1 MSVVDELEQAVRQ
14 VAERVGP
21 SVVGIGRGG
30 RGSGVVLADGLVATN
45 AHNIRGEETTVV
57 FGGDHSAVGRVA
69 GVDVDADLA
78 VIAVDTGGAPAVAWA
93 DGDRSGT
100 GGRTAPS
107 TSAGEASAG
116 ADARA
121 RVGAAVFALA
131 NPGGQLRVTFGLV
144 SAVDRAFRGP
154 RGRRIAGSIE
164 HTAPLPRG
172 ASGGPVVDA
181 EGRLLGIDTNR
192 LGDGFYLALPADA
205 ELRQRLDALG
215 RGEATARPRLGV
227 GIAPA
232 RVARQ
237 LRHAVGLPE
246 RDGLLV
252 RVVEDGGPADQ
263 AGLRT
268 GDLLVEADGRP
279 LTDADELH
287 EALDQVGEDQTLTLR
302 VVRGTDELT
311 VTVRFGGSTAE
322 RVGSA

>member
-21 SVVGIGRGG
+21 SVVGIGRGRG

-57 FGGDHSAVGRVA
+57 FGGDRSAVGRVA

-78 VIAVDTGGAPAVAWA
+78 VIAVDTGGAPPVAWA
-93 DGDRSGT
+93 GEDRT
-100 GGRTAPS
+100 
-107 TSAGEASAG
+107 
-116 ADARA
+116 

-215 RGEATARPRLGV
+215 RGEATSRPRLGV

-237 LRHAVGLPE
+237 LRQAVGLPE

-252 RVVEDGGPADQ
+252 RVVEEGGPADQ

-268 GDLLVEADGRP
+268 GDLLVEAGGRP
-279 LTDADELH
+279 LNDADELH

-311 VTVRFGGSTAE
+311 VTVRFGTSTAE

>member
-1 MSVVDELEQAVRQ
+1 MSVLGELEQAVRQ

-21 SVVGIGRGG
+21 SVVGIGRGPG

-57 FGGDHSAVGRVA
+57 FGGDRSAVGRVA

-78 VIAVDTGGAPAVAWA
+78 VIAVDTGGAPAIAWA
-93 DGDRSGT
+93 DDAGT
-100 GGRTAPS
+100 
-107 TSAGEASAG
+107 
-116 ADARA
+116 RA
-121 RVGAAVFALA
+121 GAAVFALA

-181 EGRLLGIDTNR
+181 DGRLLGIDTHR

-205 ELRQRLDALG
+205 ELRRRLDALG

-237 LRHAVGLPE
+237 LRRSVGLPE

-268 GDLLVEADGRP
+268 GDLLVEAGGRP

-311 VTVRFGGSTAE
+311 VTVRFGESGAE

>member
-1 MSVVDELEQAVRQ
+1 MSVLDELEQAVRE
-14 VAERVGP
+14 VADRAGP
-21 SVVGIGRGG
+21 SVVGIGRGRG

-45 AHNIRGEETTVV
+45 AHNLRGEETTVV
-57 FGGDHSAVGRVA
+57 FAGDRSAVGRVA
-69 GVDVDADLA
+69 GADVDADLA
-78 VIAVDTGGAPAVAWA
+78 VLAVDTGGAPAIGWA
-93 DGDRSGT
+93 ED
-100 GGRTAPS
+100 
-107 TSAGEASAG
+107 AGV
-116 ADARA
+116 
-121 RVGAAVFALA
+121 RVGTPVFALA

-144 SAVDRAFRGP
+144 SAVGRAFRGP

-181 EGRLLGIDTNR
+181 AGRLLGIDTNR

-205 ELRQRLDALG
+205 DLRQRLDALG
-215 RGEATARPRLGV
+215 RGEATVRPRLGV

-237 LRHAVGLPE
+237 LRRAVGLPE

-252 RVVEDGGPADQ
+252 RVVEEGGPSDR

-268 GDLLVEADGRP
+268 GDLIVEAGDRP
-279 LTDADELH
+279 VTDADELY
-287 EALDQVGEDQTLTLR
+287 EVLDGVGEGQNLTLR

-311 VTVRFGGSTAE
+311 VTVSFGESGAE

>member
-1 MSVVDELEQAVRQ
+1 
-14 VAERVGP
+14 
-21 SVVGIGRGG
+21 
-30 RGSGVVLADGLVATN
+30 
-45 AHNIRGEETTVV
+45 
-57 FGGDHSAVGRVA
+57 
-69 GVDVDADLA
+69 
-78 VIAVDTGGAPAVAWA
+78 
-93 DGDRSGT
+93 
-100 GGRTAPS
+100 
-107 TSAGEASAG
+107 
-116 ADARA
+116 
-121 RVGAAVFALA
+121 
-131 NPGGQLRVTFGLV
+131 VTFGLV
-144 SAVDRAFRGP
+144 SAVGRAFRGP

-181 EGRLLGIDTNR
+181 AGRLLGIDTNR

-215 RGEATARPRLGV
+215 RGEATVRPRLGV

-237 LRHAVGLPE
+237 LRRAVGLPE

-252 RVVEDGGPADQ
+252 RVVEDGGPADR

-268 GDLLVEADGRP
+268 GDLLVEAGGRP
-279 LTDADELH
+279 VTDADELY
-287 EALDQVGEDQTLTLR
+287 EVLDQVGDDQTLALR

-311 VTVRFGGSTAE
+311 VTVGFGDGGAE

>member
-1 MSVVDELEQAVRQ
+1 MGVLDELEQAVRE
-14 VAERVGP
+14 VADRVGP
-21 SVVGIGRGG
+21 SVVGIGRGRG

-45 AHNIRGEETTVV
+45 AHNLRGEETTVV
-57 FGGDHSAVGRVA
+57 FAGDRSAVGRVA

-78 VIAVDTGGAPAVAWA
+78 VIAVDTGGAPAIAWA
-93 DGDRSGT
+93 ET
-100 GGRTAPS
+100 G
-107 TSAGEASAG
+107 
-116 ADARA
+116 A
-121 RVGAAVFALA
+121 RVGSAVFALA
-131 NPGGQLRVTFGLV
+131 NPGGQLRTTFGLV
-144 SAVDRAFRGP
+144 SAVGRAFRGP

-172 ASGGPVVDA
+172 ASGGPVVDRA
-181 EGRLLGIDTNR
+181 GRLLGIDTNR

-205 ELRQRLDALG
+205 DLRQRLDALG
-215 RGEATARPRLGV
+215 RGEATVRPRLGV

-237 LRHAVGLPE
+237 LRRAVGLPE

-252 RVVEDGGPADQ
+252 RVVEEGGPSDR

-268 GDLLVEADGRP
+268 GDLIVEAGGRP
-279 LTDADELH
+279 VTDADELY
-287 EALDQVGEDQTLTLR
+287 EVLDGVGEGQNLTLR

-311 VTVRFGGSTAE
+311 VTVSFGESGAE

>member
-1 MSVVDELEQAVRQ
+1 MGVLDELEQAVRE

-21 SVVGIGRGG
+21 SVVGIGRGQG

-45 AHNIRGEETTVV
+45 AHNLRGEETTVV
-57 FGGDHSAVGRVA
+57 FGDRAAVGRVA

-78 VIAVDTGGAPAVAWA
+78 VIRVDTGGAPAIAWA
-93 DGDRSGT
+93 EDTGT
-100 GGRTAPS
+100 
-107 TSAGEASAG
+107 
-116 ADARA
+116 
-121 RVGAAVFALA
+121 RVGTAVFALA

-144 SAVDRAFRGP
+144 SAVGRAFRGP

-172 ASGGPVVDA
+172 ASGGPVVDTA
-181 EGRLLGIDTNR
+181 GRLLGIDTNR

-215 RGEATARPRLGV
+215 RGEATVRPRLGV

-237 LRHAVGLPE
+237 LRRAVGLPE

-252 RVVEDGGPADQ
+252 RVVEDGGPADR

-268 GDLLVEADGRP
+268 GDLVVEAGGRAV
-279 LTDADELH
+279 TDADELY
-287 EALDQVGEDQTLTLR
+287 EVLDQVGDDQTLTLR

-311 VTVRFGGSTAE
+311 VTVSFGESGAE

>member
-1 MSVVDELEQAVRQ
+1 MSVLDELEEAVGQ

-21 SVVGIGRGG
+21 SVVGIGRGRG

-57 FGGDHSAVGRVA
+57 FAGDRSAVGRVA

-93 DGDRSGT
+93 D
-100 GGRTAPS
+100 
-107 TSAGEASAG
+107 
-116 ADARA
+116 DAEA

-144 SAVDRAFRGP
+144 SAVGRAFRGP

-172 ASGGPVVDA
+172 ASGGPVVDSA
-181 EGRLLGIDTNR
+181 GRLLGIDTNR
-192 LGDGFYLALPADA
+192 LGDGFYLALPADG

-215 RGEATARPRLGV
+215 RGDAPARPRLGI

-237 LRHAVGLPE
+237 LRRAVGLPE

-252 RVVEDGGPADQ
+252 RVVEESGPADRS
-263 AGLRT
+263 GLRT
-268 GDLLVEADGRP
+268 GDLVIEAGGRTV
-279 LTDADELH
+279 TDPDQLYEV
-287 EALDQVGEDQTLTLR
+287 LDQVGEDQSLVLR

-311 VTVRFGGSTAE
+311 VTVSFGEAGAE
-322 RVGSA
+322 RVGDA

>member
-1 MSVVDELEQAVRQ
+1 MSVLDELEQAVRE
-14 VAERVGP
+14 VADRAGP
-21 SVVGIGRGG
+21 AVVGIGRGRG

-45 AHNIRGEETTVV
+45 AHNLRGEETTVV
-57 FGGDHSAVGRVA
+57 FAGDRSAVGRVA

-78 VIAVDTGGAPAVAWA
+78 VLAVDTGGAPAIAWA
-93 DGDRSGT
+93 EDAAVSVGT
-100 GGRTAPS
+100 P
-107 TSAGEASAG
+107 
-116 ADARA
+116 
-121 RVGAAVFALA
+121 VFALA

-144 SAVDRAFRGP
+144 SAVGRAFRGP

-181 EGRLLGIDTNR
+181 AGRLLGIDTNR

-205 ELRQRLDALG
+205 DLRQRLDALG
-215 RGEATARPRLGV
+215 RGEATVRPRLGV

-237 LRHAVGLPE
+237 LRRAVGLPE

-252 RVVEDGGPADQ
+252 RVVEEGGPSDR

-268 GDLLVEADGRP
+268 GDLIVEAGDRP
-279 LTDADELH
+279 VTDADELY
-287 EALDQVGEDQTLTLR
+287 EVLDGVGEGQNLTLR

-311 VTVRFGGSTAE
+311 VTVSFGESGAE
-322 RVGSA
+322 RVASA

>member
-1 MSVVDELEQAVRQ
+1 MSVLDELEQAVARA
-14 VAERVGP
+14 AERAGP
-21 SVVGIGRGG
+21 SVVGIGRGRG

-45 AHNIRGEETTVV
+45 AHNLRGEETTVV
-57 FGGDHSAVGRVA
+57 FAGDRSAVGSVA

-78 VIAVDTGGAPAVAWA
+78 VLAVDTGGAPAIAWA
-93 DGDRSGT
+93 DD
-100 GGRTAPS
+100 
-107 TSAGEASAG
+107 G
-116 ADARA
+116 AA
-121 RVGAAVFALA
+121 RVGSAVFALA

-144 SAVDRAFRGP
+144 SAVGRAFRGP

-172 ASGGPVVDA
+172 ASGGPVVDRD
-181 EGRLLGIDTNR
+181 GRLLGIDTNR

-205 ELRQRLDALG
+205 ELRRRLEGLG
-215 RGEATARPRLGV
+215 RGEAPARPRLGV

-237 LRHAVGLPE
+237 LRRAVGLPE

-252 RVVEDGGPADQ
+252 RVVEDGGPADR

-268 GDLLVEADGRP
+268 GDLLVEAGGRP
-279 LTDADELH
+279 LTDADQLY
-287 EALDQVGEDQTLTLR
+287 EALDQAGDSQTLSLR

-311 VTVRFGGSTAE
+311 VTVSFGETGAD

>member
-1 MSVVDELEQAVRQ
+1 MSVLDELEQAVRE
-14 VAERVGP
+14 VAERAGP
-21 SVVGIGRGG
+21 SVVGIGRGRG
-30 RGSGVVLADGLVATN
+30 RGSGIVLADGMVATN

-57 FGGDHSAVGRVA
+57 FDGDRSAVGRVA

-78 VIAVDTGGAPAVAWA
+78 VIAVDTGGAPA
-93 DGDRSGT
+93 
-100 GGRTAPS
+100 
-107 TSAGEASAG
+107 
-116 ADARA
+116 
-121 RVGAAVFALA
+121 LA
-131 NPGGQLRVTFGLV
+131 NPGGRLRPACGLV
-144 SAVDRAFRGP
+144 SAVGRAFRGP

-172 ASGGPVVDA
+172 ASGGPVVDRA
-181 EGRLLGIDTNR
+181 GRLLGIDTNR

-205 ELRQRLDALG
+205 ELRRRLDALG
-215 RGEATARPRLGV
+215 RGEATVRPRLGI

-252 RVVEDGGPADQ
+252 RVVEDGGPADR
-263 AGLRT
+263 AGVRT
-268 GDLLVEADGRP
+268 GDLVVEAGGRAV
-279 LTDADELH
+279 TDADELY
-287 EALDQVGEDQTLTLR
+287 EALDQVGEGQTLTLR

-311 VTVRFGGSTAE
+311 VTVSFGDNGAE

>member
-1 MSVVDELEQAVRQ
+1 MSALDELEQAVRE

-21 SVVGIGRGG
+21 SVVGIGRGRG

-57 FGGDHSAVGRVA
+57 FAGDRSAVGRVA

-78 VIAVDTGGAPAVAWA
+78 VIAVDTGGAPAIAWA
-93 DGDRSGT
+93 D
-100 GGRTAPS
+100 A
-107 TSAGEASAG
+107 E
-116 ADARA
+116 A

-131 NPGGQLRVTFGLV
+131 NPGGQLRTTFGLV
-144 SAVDRAFRGP
+144 SAVGRAFRGP

-172 ASGGPVVDA
+172 ASGGPVVDRD
-181 EGRLLGIDTNR
+181 GRLLGIDTNR

-215 RGEATARPRLGV
+215 RGETTARPRLGV

-237 LRHAVGLPE
+237 LRRAVGLPE

-252 RVVEDGGPADQ
+252 RVVEDGGPADR

-268 GDLLVEADGRP
+268 GDLVVEAGGRP
-279 LTDADELH
+279 VTDADELY
-287 EALDQVGEDQTLTLR
+287 EVLDQVGEGQTLTLR

-311 VTVRFGGSTAE
+311 VTVGFGDGGAE

>member
-1 MSVVDELEQAVRQ
+1 MSVLDELERAVRQ
-14 VAERVGP
+14 VADRVGP
-21 SVVGIGRGG
+21 SVVGIGRGRG

-57 FGGDHSAVGRVA
+57 FGGDRSAVGRVA

-78 VIAVDTGGAPAVAWA
+78 VIAVDTGGAPAIAWA
-93 DGDRSGT
+93 DAAAT
-100 GGRTAPS
+100 
-107 TSAGEASAG
+107 
-116 ADARA
+116 
-121 RVGAAVFALA
+121 VGAVVFALA

-181 EGRLLGIDTNR
+181 DGRLLGIDTNR

-215 RGEATARPRLGV
+215 RGESTVRPRLGV

-237 LRHAVGLPE
+237 LRRSVGLPE

-268 GDLLVEADGRP
+268 GDLLVEAGGRP

-287 EALDQVGEDQTLTLR
+287 EALDQVGEDQTLTFR

>member
-1 MSVVDELEQAVRQ
+1 MSVLDELEQAVRQ

-21 SVVGIGRGG
+21 SVVGIGRGRG

-57 FGGDHSAVGRVA
+57 FAGDRSAVGRVA

-78 VIAVDTGGAPAVAWA
+78 VIAVDTGGAPAIAWA
-93 DGDRSGT
+93 TD
-100 GGRTAPS
+100 
-107 TSAGEASAG
+107 AG
-116 ADARA
+116 A
-121 RVGAAVFALA
+121 RVGAPVFALA

-144 SAVDRAFRGP
+144 SAVGRAFRGP

-181 EGRLLGIDTNR
+181 DGRLLGIDTNR

-215 RGEATARPRLGV
+215 RGEATVRPRLGV

-232 RVARQ
+232 RVARH
-237 LRHAVGLPE
+237 LRRAVGLPE

-252 RVVEDGGPADQ
+252 RVVEEGGPADQ

-268 GDLLVEADGRP
+268 GDLVVEAGGRP
-279 LTDADELH
+279 VTDADELY
-287 EALDQVGEDQTLTLR
+287 EVLDQVGEDQSLTLR

-311 VTVRFGGSTAE
+311 VTVRFGGDGAE